1 MNKKYSLEIGR
12 EEKKHY
18 LYVVFCKLRKPS
30 EIYLKRQKV
39 YIKNTSYK
47 INFRSVAFE
56 LYK

>member
-1 MNKKYSLEIGR
+1 MNTKYSLEIGR

-18 LYVVFCKLRKPS
+18 LYVDFSKLGKPS
-30 EIYLKRQKV
+30 EIYLKRPKV